1 MRKIRIGNDIRLK
14 LKIEPNTK
22 SGEFDKIDEFDQSSV
37 KQLRCYL
44 INTSYNKPTLDEM
57 HPKPFLRTGFPQFYR
72 PTACN
77 INNAGFSSY
86 HIQPANLCNYDRF
99 EPDFH
104 GFHWWPGY
112 RGFGLHPEHF
122 HDHCPHLQYGM
133 RPKPFCQEIGDCC
146 TCCDE
151 PFIHQSVDRLD
162 PPCSW
167 PYHPANEP
175 YDIYG
180 RPAEDH
186 RHPSICNPIYL
197 ADSQVLNE
205 KNTLT
210 CMFPAVQQGLCGT
223 YKLVVVL
230 TVFEQGWGRHN
241 LRTYT
246 VDKGDIFELVDDET
260 GESGNIYI
268 NVDST
273 GKRENL
279 IDSLYTEHETYT
291 IATESEVPV
300 GGLDLYDNVYNIYMT
315 LKDGSLVIYD
325 GKNPN
330 LGQLVFTS
338 GDEEI
343 LKVGKDG
350 TLYGLYYT
358 GQEASRQTTVS
369 ISDIDGNVHYNFTVI
384 VKKIDSIR
392 IGFDPE
398 SDVQLVRMDSA
409 NFCDFDTHAVSYT
422 VHNPEDGRYLYLF
435 SQRRIHYVQ
444 SLDDNDDL
452 VSQLSSGIR
461 VPIMNAVIKDNRF
474 CYRSVAPILAGK
486 MKFKIVFA

>member
-14 LKIEPNTK
+14 LKIEPNTQA
-22 SGEFDKIDEFDQSSV
+22 GFDKIDEFDQSSV
-37 KQLRCYL
+37 KQLKCYL
-44 INTSYNKPTLDEM
+44 INTSYFRPSREVG
-57 HPKPFLRTGFPQFYR
+57 PKPFLKVGFPEFYH
-72 PTACN
+72 PSKCN
-77 INNAGFSSY
+77 INNAGFPSY
-86 HIQPANLCNYDRF
+86 HMRPANLCNYDRF

-104 GFHWWPGY
+104 DFHWWPGY

-122 HDHCPHLQYGM
+122 HDHCPHLWHG
-133 RPKPFCQEIGDCC
+133 PKPKPSCCGFNC
-146 TCCDE
+146 TC
-151 PFIHQSVDRLD
+151 D
-162 PPCSW
+162 PHIGHTYVPACEQ
-167 PYHPANEP
+167 PYFPKNEP

-180 RPAEDH
+180 RPVEDH
-186 RHPSICNPIYL
+186 SHQNPLMPYYL

-210 CMFPAVQQGLCGT
+210 CLFPAVQQMLCGT
-223 YKLVVVL
+223 YKLVVVM

-246 VDKGDIFELVDDET
+246 IDKGDIFELVDDET

-350 TLYGLYYT
+350 TLHGLYYT

-398 SDVQLVRMDSA
+398 SDVQNVRMDSA
-409 NFCDFDTHAVSYT
+409 NFCDFDNHVVSYT
-422 VHNPEDGRYLYLF
+422 VNNPEDGRYLYLF

-461 VPIMNAVIKDNRF
+461 IPMMNAVIKDNRF
-474 CYRSVAPILAGK
+474 CYRSVAPILSGN